1 MNEYIP
7 KKIIDNDEAGASS
20 ADDYIFL
27 PTVSG
32 NDSFTGYYTESK
44 AETDYSGLL
53 NHIDYLLSGI
63 FFFIVFIWV
72 EKKVA
77 QIARRISKHD

>member
-7 KKIIDNDEAGASS
+7 KKIIENDESGASTS
-20 ADDYIFL
+20 DDYIFL

-44 AETDYSGLL
+44 AETDYSGTLD
-53 NHIDYLLSGI
+53 HIDYLLSAI
-63 FFFIVFIWV
+63 FFFIVFVWV

-77 QIARRISKHD
+77 QIARRVTKHD